1 MMVVPHCCVARHRQA
16 VVFSQERRDVVGEA
30 VVAALPP
37 GLIKG
42 RPLIA
47 GNANGDSPPVP
58 LRASAGL
65 APLWLIVL
73 EHGPCLPVP

>member
-1 MMVVPHCCVARHRQA
+1 MVAVPHCCVARHRQA
-16 VVFSQERRDVVGEA
+16 VVFSQERCDVVGEA
-30 VVAALPP
+30 VVTALPP
-37 GLIKG
+37 CRIKG

-47 GNANGDSPPVP
+47 GNANGNSPPFP

-73 EHGPCLPVP
+73 EHGSCLPVP